1 MIVGFDHIGI
11 TVKDLV
17 KSTGFYTKVL
27 DFEEGKKFEY
37 PERGLIIQ
45 FLNAGGVQLELFGH
59 SGEVSEA
66 EKKPLQ
72 AGVAHIALEV
82 ENLNETYEK
91 LKARGIKFERE
102 PRVAMMGQKI
112 VFLTDPDGN
121 RLELV
126 EWPR

>member
-1 MIVGFDHIGI
+1 MIIGFDHVGI

-17 KSTGFYTKVL
+17 KSVDFYTKVL
-27 DFEEGKKFEY
+27 NFKEGNKFEY
-37 PERGLIIQ
+37 PDRGVTIQ
-45 FLNAGGVQLELFGH
+45 FLNASGVQLELFGH
-59 SGEVSEA
+59 SKEVSEA

-91 LKARGIKFERE
+91 LKAKGVKFERE

-112 VFLTDPDGN
+112 VFLNDPDGN

>member
-1 MIVGFDHIGI
+1 MITGFDHIGI
-11 TVKDLV
+11 IVKDLN
-17 KSTGFYTKVL
+17 KSTDFFTNVL
-27 DFEEGKKFEY
+27 DFKEGKKFEFS
-37 PERGLIIQ
+37 ERGLTIQ

-59 SGEVSEA
+59 SKKVSEA

-91 LKARGIKFERE
+91 LKARGVKFERE
-102 PRVAMMGQKI
+102 PRVAMMGQRI
-112 VFLTDPDGN
+112 VFLSDPDGN

>member
-1 MIVGFDHIGI
+1 MITGFDHIGI
-11 TVKDLV
+11 TVKDLD
-17 KSTGFYTKVL
+17 KSIEFYTRIL
-27 DFEEGKKFEY
+27 DFKEGRKFEY
-37 PERGLIIQ
+37 LERGVTIL
-45 FLNAGGVQLELFGH
+45 FLNVGKVQLELFGH
-59 SGEVSEA
+59 SKEVLEA

-91 LKARGIKFERE
+91 LKARGIEFERE

-112 VFLTDPDGN
+112 VFLSDPDGN
-121 RLELV
+121 ILELV